1 MAMIAKNIAV
11 TIVMTMLGHAAWSAS
26 FDCRKAHSRVEDL
39 ICATDSLSTLDSRL
53 GRAYAM
59 ALHDAYPAQRPTLI
73 SNQKE
78 WLQNVRD
85 RCGDIPCLTTSY
97 QSRVHALSSLKTQK
111 TAAEYVTDDKE
122 WQAQTANFES
132 SLHAEGIPGSLSC
145 ALLVRLVVDGNDAS
159 YGAVCSLGAR
169 RLMLC
174 NDTLVGKLTV
184 DFGSIIE
191 RGEALADFAA
201 NNCPPGG

>member
-1 MAMIAKNIAV
+1 MIAKNIAV
-11 TIVMTMLGHAAWSAS
+11 SIVMTMICHAAWSAS
-26 FDCRKAHSRVEDL
+26 FDCRKARTRVENL
-39 ICATDSLSTLDSRL
+39 VCATDLLSTLDSRL
-53 GRAYAM
+53 GRAYSM
-59 ALHDAYPAQRPTLI
+59 AFHDAYPAQKPTLI

-85 RCGDIPCLTTSY
+85 RCSDIPCLTTSY
-97 QSRVHALSSLKTQK
+97 RSRLHALSSFNTHK

-122 WQAQTANFES
+122 WQAQTASFAS
-132 SLHAEGIPGSLSC
+132 SLHARGISGSLSC
-145 ALLVRLVVDGNDAS
+145 VLLVRLVVDGNDDS
-159 YGAVCSLGAR
+159 YGAICSLDAR

-174 NDTLVGKLTV
+174 DDTLVGKLTV